1 MCPLAI
7 KAKIIP
13 TTPAIPKA
21 IAKLVIISLL
31 DEEGTELVVESD
43 SEELDSEELD
53 SEESNTQTLFS
64 KTVPG
69 PQR

>member
-31 DEEGTELVVESD
+31 DEEGIELVVEP
-43 SEELDSEELD
+43 DSEELD
-53 SEESNTQTLFS
+53 SEESKTQTLFS

>member
-1 MCPLAI
+1 MCALAI

-13 TTPAIPKA
+13 TTPATPKA

-31 DEEGTELVVESD
+31 DEGDAELAV
-43 SEELDSEELD
+43 ELD